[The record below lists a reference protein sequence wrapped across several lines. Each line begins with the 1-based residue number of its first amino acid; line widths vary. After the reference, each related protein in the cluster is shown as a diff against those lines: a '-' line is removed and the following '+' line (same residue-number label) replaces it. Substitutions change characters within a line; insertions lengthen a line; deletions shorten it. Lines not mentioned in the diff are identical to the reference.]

1 LNGFAGEKK
10 SSRPTLSLFMHSPVS
25 VRRRTFLH
33 AAYLHD
39 GHHHYIND
47 THHQKAT
54 AKRKRSSMRV
64 SKEQAAAN
72 REQIVH
78 QAARLFRERGFD
90 GIGVAELMK
99 NAGLTHGGFY
109 GHFDSKE
116 QLMAEACEYAIG
128 VTGRRWRRLVS
139 DSDGPSM
146 DTLARRYLS
155 KRHRD
160 APGDGCVLAAL
171 AGDAARQSPPV
182 RAAFTG
188 SVKRFIDL
196 LGNALPTRAK
206 AARRQK
212 AVAACAAM
220 VGALVLS
227 RAVDDPALSEEF
239 LDAVAAQLPGTH

>member
-1 LNGFAGEKK
+1 
-10 SSRPTLSLFMHSPVS
+10 
-25 VRRRTFLH
+25 
-33 AAYLHD
+33 
-39 GHHHYIND
+39 
-47 THHQKAT
+47 
-54 AKRKRSSMRV
+54 MRV

-239 LDAVAAQLPGTH
+239 PDAVAAQLPGTH

>member
-1 LNGFAGEKK
+1 
-10 SSRPTLSLFMHSPVS
+10 
-25 VRRRTFLH
+25 
-33 AAYLHD
+33 
-39 GHHHYIND
+39 
-47 THHQKAT
+47 
-54 AKRKRSSMRV
+54 MRV

-146 DTLARRYLS
+146 DILARRYLS

-160 APGDGCVLAAL
+160 APGTVVCW
-171 AGDAARQSPPV
+171 PPWPAMP
-182 RAAFTG
+182 RD
-188 SVKRFIDL
+188 K
-196 LGNALPTRAK
+196 
-206 AARRQK
+206 ARRC
-212 AVAACAAM
+212 APPSPAA
-220 VGALVLS
+220 
-227 RAVDDPALSEEF
+227 
-239 LDAVAAQLPGTH
+239 

>member
-1 LNGFAGEKK
+1 
-10 SSRPTLSLFMHSPVS
+10 
-25 VRRRTFLH
+25 
-33 AAYLHD
+33 
-39 GHHHYIND
+39 
-47 THHQKAT
+47 
-54 AKRKRSSMRV
+54 MRV

-196 LGNALPTRAK
+196 LGSALPTRNK
-206 AARRQK
+206 TARRQK

-227 RAVDDPALSEEF
+227 RAVDDAALSEEF

>member
-1 LNGFAGEKK
+1 
-10 SSRPTLSLFMHSPVS
+10 
-25 VRRRTFLH
+25 
-33 AAYLHD
+33 
-39 GHHHYIND
+39 
-47 THHQKAT
+47 
-54 AKRKRSSMRV
+54 
-64 SKEQAAAN
+64 
-72 REQIVH
+72 
-78 QAARLFRERGFD
+78 
-90 GIGVAELMK
+90 MK

-139 DSDGPSM
+139 DSDGPST
-146 DTLARRYLS
+146 DILARRYLS

-206 AARRQK
+206 PPAGRRRWPPAPPWWARWCCPGRWTTRRFPK
-212 AVAACAAM
+212 NSSTPWPPSC
-220 VGALVLS
+220 
-227 RAVDDPALSEEF
+227 PARTN
-239 LDAVAAQLPGTH
+239 PGFFNSNIGVQP